1 MRMLNKSAI
10 RKYVKNNGL
19 RISAT
24 QLDLTSNILGQ
35 IVEKEVDKIVRRA
48 AISGRKNIRKEDILG
63 VGL

>member
-63 VGL
+63 VSL